1 MSNAPRRERPK
12 QSNKNKN
19 TQLVS
24 QTGANSKKT
33 QKTPPC
39 HALNLCSLDIITV
52 VGDVEG
58 SGSVST
64 KSLSSCRLANRIESL
79 DAGGK
84 SKCIE
89 TINTHK
95 AVDATLEEC

>member
-1 MSNAPRRERPK
+1 MHREEKDQNNQTKTKILNWYPK
-12 QSNKNKN
+12 
-19 TQLVS
+19 LV
-24 QTGANSKKT
+24 QTAEKHKKT
-33 QKTPPC
+33 PSC

-52 VGDVEG
+52 VGDVGG